1 MGAFRF
7 AMQASSA
14 ASPAA
19 WRGFARKSEDMGY
32 STLYV
37 PDHLDEQ
44 WAPMIACTLAA
55 EATTTLRVG
64 TLVLDN
70 DFRHPVLAARE
81 AATLDVVTGGRFEFG
96 LGAGWLTADYDQS
109 GIPMDRPSVRIA
121 RLAESLEIMRSLWQ
135 TGSATFRGEYYEV
148 PDAKGFPVPVT
159 PGGPPLVIGGGGR
172 RILTLAGRYADVVSV
187 VPSLAAGYIGP
198 EVAAEAVIDRYHERV
213 RWARESAGER
223 AGDLELQ
230 CWTAAVQVVPNAD
243 EVVESMAPLFDLTP
257 DQLRASPLAL
267 IGTAAEIAETLRKR
281 REELGFSYIVVHE
294 AEMDALAPVIAELA
308 GT

>member
-1 MGAFRF
+1 MAAFRF
-7 AMQASSA
+7 AMQASGA
-14 ASPAA
+14 ASPGA
-19 WRGFARKSEDMGY
+19 WRDLARKCEDMGY

-37 PDHLDEQ
+37 PDHLDAQ
-44 WAPMIACTLAA
+44 WAPMVACTVAA

-64 TLVLDN
+64 SLVLDN

-96 LGAGWLTADYDQS
+96 IGAGWLTADYEQS

-135 TGSATFRGEYYEV
+135 TGTATFSGEHYRV
-148 PDAKGFPVPVT
+148 PGAKGFPEPVT

-172 RILTLAGRYADVVSV
+172 RILTLAGRHASIVSV

-198 EVAAEAVIDRYHERV
+198 EVAAESLLDRYHDRV
-213 RWARESAGER
+213 RWAREAAGER

-243 EVVESMAPLFDLTP
+243 EVIESLAPLFDLTP
-257 DQLRASPLAL
+257 DQLRAAPLAL
-267 IGTAAEIAETLRKR
+267 IGTASEIAETLRKR

>member
-1 MGAFRF
+1 MAAFRF
-7 AMQASSA
+7 ALQASGA

-19 WRGFARKSEDMGY
+19 WGELARKCEDMGY

-37 PDHLDEQ
+37 PDHLDDQ
-44 WAPMIACTLAA
+44 WAPMIACTVAA
-55 EATTTLRVG
+55 QATTTLRVG

-81 AATLDVVTGGRFEFG
+81 AATVDVVTGGRFEFG
-96 LGAGWLTADYDQS
+96 IGAGWLSVDYDQS

-121 RLAESLEIMRSLWQ
+121 RLAESLEIMRSLWRDG
-135 TGSATFRGEYYEV
+135 TATFSGEHYQV
-148 PDAKGFPVPVT
+148 TGAKGFPVPFT

-187 VPSLAAGYIGP
+187 VPSLAAGHIGP
-198 EVAAEAVIDRYHERV
+198 EVAAEAVVERYHDRV
-213 RWARESAGER
+213 RWAREAAGDR
-223 AGDLELQ
+223 ADDLELQ
-230 CWTAAVQVVPNAD
+230 CWTVAVQVVPNAD
-243 EVVESMAPLFDLTP
+243 DVVASLAKVFDLTP
-257 DQLRASPLAL
+257 EQLRAAPLAL
-267 IGTAAEIAETLRKR
+267 IGTASEIAETLRKR

>member
-1 MGAFRF
+1 MAAFRF
-7 AMQASSA
+7 AMQASGA

-19 WRGFARKSEDMGY
+19 WRDFARKCEDTGY

-44 WAPMIACTLAA
+44 WAPMVACTVAA

-64 TLVLDN
+64 SLVLDN
-70 DFRHPVLAARE
+70 DFRHPVLVARE

-96 LGAGWLTADYDQS
+96 IGAGWLTADYDQS

-135 TGSATFRGEYYEV
+135 TGTASFSGEHYEV
-148 PDAKGFPVPVT
+148 PGAKGFPVPVT
-159 PGGPPLVIGGGGR
+159 AGGPPLVIGGGGR
-172 RILTLAGRYADVVSV
+172 RILTLAGEYASIVSV

-198 EVAAEAVIDRYHERV
+198 EVAAEAILDRYHDRV
-213 RWARESAGER
+213 RWAREA
-223 AGDLELQ
+223 AGDRADELELQ
-230 CWTAAVQVVPNAD
+230 CWTATVQVVPNAD
-243 EVVESMAPLFDLTP
+243 EVAESLAPLFDLTP
-257 DQLRASPLAL
+257 HQLRAAPLAL
-267 IGTAAEIAETLRKR
+267 IGTASEIADTLRKR
-281 REELGFSYIVVHE
+281 REELGFSYIVLHE
-294 AEMDALAPVIAELA
+294 AEMDAMAPVIAELA

>member
-1 MGAFRF
+1 MAAFRF
-7 AMQASSA
+7 AMQASGA

-19 WRGFARKSEDMGY
+19 WRDFARKCEDMGY

-44 WAPMIACTLAA
+44 WAPMVACTVAA

-64 TLVLDN
+64 SLVLDN

-96 LGAGWLTADYDQS
+96 VGAGWLTADYEQS

-135 TGSATFRGEYYEV
+135 TGTATFNGEHYQV
-148 PDAKGFPVPVT
+148 PGAKGFPEPVT

-172 RILTLAGRYADVVSV
+172 RILTLAGRYASIVSV

-198 EVAAEAVIDRYHERV
+198 EVAAEAILDRYHDRV
-213 RWARESAGER
+213 RWAREAAGER

-243 EVVESMAPLFDLTP
+243 EVVASLAPLFDLTP
-257 DQLRASPLAL
+257 DQLRAAPLAL
-267 IGTAAEIAETLRKR
+267 IGTTSEIAETLRKR

>member
-1 MGAFRF
+1 MAAFRF
-7 AMQASSA
+7 AMQASGA
-14 ASPAA
+14 ASPGA
-19 WRGFARKSEDMGY
+19 WRDFARKCEDMGY
-32 STLYV
+32 STLYA

-44 WAPMIACTLAA
+44 WSPMVACAVAA

-96 LGAGWLTADYDQS
+96 IGAGWLTADYDQS
-109 GIPMDRPSVRIA
+109 GIPMDRPSVRIG

-135 TGSATFRGEYYEV
+135 TGSATFHGEHYQV
-148 PDAKGFPVPVT
+148 PAAKGFPAPVT
-159 PGGPPLVIGGGGR
+159 SGGPPLVIGGGGR
-172 RILTLAGRYADVVSV
+172 RILTLAGRYASIVSV

-198 EVAAEAVIDRYHERV
+198 EVAAQAILDRYHDRV
-213 RWARESAGER
+213 RWAREAAGER

-230 CWTAAVQVVPNAD
+230 CWTATVQVVANAD
-243 EVVESMAPLFDLTP
+243 EVIESLAPAFDLTP
-257 DQLRASPLAL
+257 DQLRAAPLAL
-267 IGTAAEIAETLRKR
+267 IGTAAEITETLRKR

-308 GT
+308 GS

>member
-1 MGAFRF
+1 M
-7 AMQASSA
+7 
-14 ASPAA
+14 
-19 WRGFARKSEDMGY
+19 
-32 STLYV
+32 V
-37 PDHLDEQ
+37 
-44 WAPMIACTLAA
+44 ACTVAA

-96 LGAGWLTADYDQS
+96 VGAGWLTADYEQS
-109 GIPMDRPSVRIA
+109 GITMDRPSVRIA

-135 TGSATFRGEYYEV
+135 TGTATFNGEHYQV
-148 PDAKGFPVPVT
+148 PGAKGLPEPVT

-172 RILTLAGRYADVVSV
+172 RILTLAGRYATIVSV

-198 EVAAEAVIDRYHERV
+198 EVASESILDRYHDRV
-213 RWARESAGER
+213 RWAREAAGER

-243 EVVESMAPLFDLTP
+243 QVVESLAPLFDLTP
-257 DQLRASPLAL
+257 DQLRAAPLAL
-267 IGTAAEIAETLRKR
+267 IGTASEIAETLRKR

>member
-1 MGAFRF
+1 MAAFRF

-19 WRGFARKSEDMGY
+19 WRRLARKCEDMGY

-135 TGSATFRGEYYEV
+135 TGRATFRGEHYEV
-148 PDAKGFPVPVT
+148 PDAKGFPVPAT

-198 EVAAEAVIDRYHERV
+198 EVAAEAVLDRYHERV
-213 RWARESAGER
+213 RWAREAAGDR

-230 CWTAAVQVVPNAD
+230 CWTATVQVVPNAD

-257 DQLRASPLAL
+257 DQLRAAPLAL
-267 IGTAAEIAETLRKR
+267 IGTTSEIAETLRKR
-281 REELGFSYIVVHE
+281 REELGFSYVVVHE